1 MAESVFNNDINYL
14 LLLALIL
21 GVIGFIVRAFVKK
34 AAVEG
39 LVLYTAATFIL
50 LITSY
55 ALIDK
60 TNIGKSAVQV
70 VGEIFFGAGLP
81 ILVFIALVGWTLK
94 IVIDRKNLLYKD
106 QVPPQFKDF
115 LNITTT
121 TFFIQILLMYNYVST
136 LISSNPV
143 VEDNPDKLDQSD
155 QFKRLKFA
163 ISSQMT
169 SIIMLTTVI
178 NFIIVSVLSVINRF
192 YFTDG

>member
-81 ILVFIALVGWTLK
+81 ILIFIALVGWTLK

-143 VEDNPDKLDQSD
+143 VDVNPDESDQSD

>member
-192 YFTDG
+192 YFTD